1 MEKRRFRYFAILF
14 SMSLFIFL
22 KIGVAFAVE
31 LNVMDYGAVG
41 DGVTDDRRA
50 IQSALDAI
58 PNTSGGKVY
67 LPPGVYKVNAPI
79 NIKKSNTSFVGAGA
93 TETTLFSDGLSQ
105 TLIVQP
111 SKRGVSN
118 ILIKDIRFTNPAT
131 PVYGIGHGRGTV
143 QLNAYTKPVVDVTIT
158 GIVIDDTPL
167 VGIVV
172 GADKVSIL
180 NSSIR
185 DTGQHGIY
193 LSVANDV
200 KIEGNE
206 IHEITVDNT
215 ELVTQSGIK
224 VKISNNVLI
233 KNNRLS
239 QFHANSFGILVG
251 RNSHS
256 VSVINNQITLS
267 DKSQVGLRLHSNSVS
282 TGNIIDG
289 GIGYPGSYAIDV
301 KEGTG
306 ALISDTQIIGDWMAS
321 PVIVR
326 SPAVDTKF
334 NNIAITK
341 GSESAW
347 QFNLNSSTRPVVQ
360 WSSILGGG
368 YGINL
373 GRSVGAK
380 ILNNIIKVNKAKYSN
395 GLASDFT
402 IVDGNH

>member
-1 MEKRRFRYFAILF
+1 MQMIMRYLILVF
-14 SMSLFIFL
+14 GVGFFLFWG
-22 KIGVAFAVE
+22 IGNAFAVE
-31 LNVMDYGAVG
+31 LNVKSYGAVG

-50 IQSALDAI
+50 IQSALDAVPLNSRGTI
-58 PNTSGGKVY
+58 Y
-67 LPPGVYKVNAPI
+67 LPPGTYKVSAPI
-79 NIKKSNTSFVGAGA
+79 NIKKSNISFIGAGA
-93 TETTLFSDGLSQ
+93 ANTTMFSDGLSQ

-111 SKRGVSN
+111 LIRPVSN

-143 QLNAYTKPVVDVTIT
+143 QLNAYTKAISDVTIT
-158 GIVIDDTPL
+158 GIVIEDTPL

-180 NSSIR
+180 NSTIR

-206 IHEITVDNT
+206 IHEITMDNT
-215 ELVTQSGIK
+215 ELITQSGIK

-251 RNSHS
+251 RSSHS
-256 VSVINNQITLS
+256 VSIIDNRITLS
-267 DKSQVGLRLHSNSVS
+267 DKSQVGLRLHSDSVS

-289 GIGYPGSYAIDV
+289 GKGYSDSYAIDV

-306 ALISDTQIIGDWMAS
+306 ALISDTQIIGSWIAS

-326 SPAVDTKF
+326 SQAVDTKF

-341 GSESAW
+341 GSADGW

-360 WSSILGGG
+360 WSNILSGG

-380 ILNNIIKVNKAKYSN
+380 ILNNSISVVKAKYSN
-395 GLASDFT
+395 GLASGFT
-402 IVDGNH
+402 IVDRNN